1 MMIRLLQ
8 IILFSIG
15 VFYSA
20 FAQRIQLSSPIGKI
34 DDSNYQLVDKLND
47 SLIVINQ
54 VSNRIIVESY
64 NDSLDKFME
73 KTLDFSPIQQI
84 HLLKAISKNKEISIL
99 YYYQRKGATYIKSR
113 VIDGKANTLSD
124 DLILSCSG
132 LVHFSVEEDISISP
146 DQRYL
151 TFKYYSSKH
160 VAQLLCYDIIDKTV
174 FWRKHITSK
183 NLCFDRH
190 YKKIITNNL
199 GQSFMMCHKFIP
211 SQQESYVYIFE
222 FDADSTEH
230 AYTLDLKGY
239 RMGDF
244 NISYDHIH
252 DKVMVLGFYGE
263 SSFYAQGIFS
273 ARFNVDESY
282 KMAAFNDFDQTL
294 MRSFTGKKK
303 DNIKGLHNIFIDDV
317 ILRRDGGALI
327 VSEQHFVYEKQY
339 TDRGDQQIYS
349 SKADFLYENI
359 LLTSIHPTGELH
371 WNEVL
376 HKSQS
381 SENDEG
387 KYSSFF
393 LFKTNRSIRFVY
405 NNDIRRGTSIFE
417 YVVQGNG
424 EVQRNVLSHQ
434 SKGSDLLPNFRNSL
448 QTSANEMV
456 VLSESNRKWRLMQIN
471 Y

>member
-1 MMIRLLQ
+1 MTIRFISLLFTTMMF
-8 IILFSIG
+8 ILN
-15 VFYSA
+15 A
-20 FAQRIQLSSPIGKI
+20 DCQRIQLSSPIGKV
-34 DDSNYQLVDKLND
+34 DDSNYQLVDKLAD

-54 VSNRIIVESY
+54 IGNKIIVESY

-73 KTLDFSPIQQI
+73 KTLDFSPAQQI
-84 HLLKAISKNKEISIL
+84 YLLKAISLNHEISIV

-113 VIDGKANTLSD
+113 VIDSEANILSEN
-124 DLILSCSG
+124 LILSCGG
-132 LVHFSVEEDISISP
+132 LVHFSVEDDLSISP

-151 TFKYYSSKH
+151 TFKYYSNRH
-160 VAQLLCYDIIDKTV
+160 MAQLICYDLV
-174 FWRKHITSK
+174 NASVHWRKQITAS
-183 NLCFDRH
+183 NLCFDKH

-199 GQSFMMCHKFIP
+199 GQSFMMCHRFI
-211 SQQESYVYIFE
+211 QAQKESYVYIFE
-222 FDADSTEH
+222 FDADSIDH
-230 AYTLDLKGY
+230 AYTLDMRGKRL
-239 RMGDF
+239 GDF
-244 NISYDHIH
+244 NISYDHLH
-252 DKVMVLGFYGE
+252 AAVMVIGFYGE
-263 SSFYAQGIFS
+263 SSYYAGGIFS
-273 ARFNVDESY
+273 ARFAESETY
-282 KMAAFNDFDQTL
+282 KKAIFNDFDQAL

-303 DNIKGLHNIFIDDV
+303 SNVKGLHNIYIDDV
-317 ILRRDGGALI
+317 ILRKDGGALI

-339 TDRGDQQIYS
+339 SDRGDQQVYQH
-349 SKADFLYENI
+349 KADFLYENI
-359 LLTSIHPTGELH
+359 LLTSIHPSGELH

-381 SENDEG
+381 SEDDEG
-387 KYSSFF
+387 RYSSFF

-434 SKGSDLLPNFRNSL
+434 LKGNHLLPNFKNSI